1 MKHETLFKLLKVK
14 LYALRIDR
22 TTSKKNMWKGEPY
35 LDSMFGL
42 NFKGIEI
49 PKEIY
54 DEWFTFY

>member
-1 MKHETLFKLLKVK
+1 MLKVK

-49 PKEIY
+49 PNEIY